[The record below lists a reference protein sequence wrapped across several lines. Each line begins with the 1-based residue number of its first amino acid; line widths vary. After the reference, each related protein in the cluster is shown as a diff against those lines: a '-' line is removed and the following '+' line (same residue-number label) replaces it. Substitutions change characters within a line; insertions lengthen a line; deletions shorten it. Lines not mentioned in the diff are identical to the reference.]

1 MKMLSSTRLDE
12 RKNLVVA
19 GGAQRE
25 WARLARSFRRHPFDL
40 HRSASGLS
48 QVLDECRKLPACVLL
63 VDLDFLVN
71 SRPPAELSKIAQV
84 GRSVA
89 VLVLVENESDEILEF
104 LLSRGCMGVLQARST
119 PARLRRAVGAVMAGE
134 IWAPRKLLSRIFQNI
149 FFRRDP
155 RNLTTREVEILALAA
170 QGLTNQQIAEA
181 LNIGRET
188 VRWNMRMIYGKLGVH
203 DRESASALAFGTGLR
218 KPVLP
223 ELRLSKK
230 LLETAHEAAKSSVQR
245 RG

>member
-1 MKMLSSTRLDE
+1 MLSSTHTDE

-25 WARLARSFRRHPFDL
+25 WARFTRSFRRHPFDL
-40 HRSASGLS
+40 HRSSAGLS
-48 QVLDECRKLPACVLL
+48 QALEECRKLAACVLI
-63 VDLDFLVN
+63 VDFDFLVN
-71 SRPPAELSKIAQV
+71 SHPPAELSKIPEF
-84 GRSVA
+84 GRPVS

-104 LLSRGCMGVLQARST
+104 LLCRGCMGVLQAGST
-119 PARLRRAVGAVMAGE
+119 PARLRRAVNAVISGE
-134 IWAPRKLLSRIFQNI
+134 IWAPRKLLSRVFQNI

-155 RNLTTREVEILALAA
+155 RNLTTREFEILALAA
-170 QGLTNQQIAEA
+170 RGLTNQQIAEA
-181 LNIGRET
+181 LHIGRET

-203 DRESASALAFGTGLR
+203 DRQSASALAFGTGLR

-223 ELRLSKK
+223 EIRLSKK
-230 LLETAHEAAKSSVQR
+230 LIESAQVAAKSSAHR